1 MTRVGLWLLL
11 LLGCCLLILGRGR
24 VQSDIS
30 LFLPSAATAKDELLV
45 NELREGPAS
54 RLILLAIEGGS
65 EEQRAESSRLL
76 AKALRGSELFVRVV
90 NGEQTV
96 SREEQAILF
105 DYRYLIGPRAEAG
118 GFQVEAL
125 HQAFDRRLRDLRSP
139 MSTLHKQLVAR
150 DPTGVM
156 LAMAGTLQGQEQ
168 PAQRQGVW
176 FSDNGQRA
184 LLLAETVAG
193 GFDLD
198 RQEESVREIKAAFAP
213 LAASQGTTLLLS
225 GPGVYG
231 VLSRELIRT
240 ESTRLSVAA
249 SVLVC
254 LLMLVSYRSLPLLL
268 LGTLPVL
275 AAVVAGVATVT
286 AVYGAIHGITLAFG
300 ITLLGVSV
308 DYPLHLF
315 SHLHSGET
323 PAATLARVWPT
334 MLLGA
339 LTTCFGF
346 LAMLHTGFS
355 GLAQLALFAIAGL
368 LASVSTTRWVL
379 PPLLALAGRAGSRL
393 DRCGRGRR
401 LPAPGRI
408 TRSVAVAAGI
418 LALLSV
424 ILLHRSPWEDD
435 LAALSPIAP
444 ELINLDRELRA
455 DLGAPEISHM
465 VVLKGASA
473 EEVLQACEI
482 LSPALER
489 LRERKALAG
498 YLPPTQFLPSRQAQ
512 LARQE
517 ALPAEEVLQAAVA
530 EAQACLPFKAGFF
543 THFVEDVARSRTMA
557 PLTLQ
562 DLEGTALGLRLA
574 TQLVDTGKGFLA
586 IIPLA
591 GVHDQQ
597 AVAAAV
603 AGTAGA
609 AGFALNLREET
620 GRLVREFRN
629 GALNGLG
636 LGLLGIVAAL
646 AVGLRSLAGVVRI
659 LTPVFLA
666 LAIDL
671 AGLLWSGERL
681 SLFHLV
687 SLLLVL
693 GIALDYSL
701 FFNRQGDSE
710 EFRRRTLHAL
720 VLCALST
727 LLVFGL
733 LAASHIPVLKAIG
746 KTVAFGVLAGFV
758 LSMVLARPAG
768 SEA

>member
-1 MTRVGLWLLL
+1 MARVAFWLLL
-11 LLGCCLLILGRGR
+11 MLGSCLLIFVRGG

-30 LFLPSAATAKDELLV
+30 LFLPSAATPKDELLV

-65 EEQRAESSRLL
+65 EEQRAVGSRLL
-76 AKALRGSELFVRVV
+76 AKTLRASELFVRVV
-90 NGEQTV
+90 NGEQAV
-96 SREEQAILF
+96 SREEQATLF
-105 DYRYLIGPRAEAG
+105 NYRYLIGPQDEAG
-118 GFQVEAL
+118 GFQVETL
-125 HQAFDRRLRDLRSP
+125 RQAFSQRLRDLRSP
-139 MSTLHKQLVAR
+139 MATLHKQLVAR

-168 PAQRQGVW
+168 PDRRQGVW
-176 FSDNGQRA
+176 FNDNGQRA
-184 LLLAETVAG
+184 LLLVETRAG

-198 RQEESVREIKAAFAP
+198 RQEGAVQEIRAAFAP
-213 LAASQGTTLLLS
+213 LAASQGTMLLLS

-249 SVLVC
+249 SGLVC

-268 LGTLPVL
+268 LGTLPVI
-275 AAVVAGVATVT
+275 AAIVAGVAAVT

-300 ITLLGVSV
+300 ITLLGVSI

-323 PAATLARVWPT
+323 PASTLAGIWPT

-368 LASVSTTRWVL
+368 LASVSTTHSVL
-379 PPLLALAGRAGSRL
+379 PPLLALFGPAAGKL
-393 DRCGRGRR
+393 DNCARRIR
-401 LPAPGRI
+401 LPAPNRI
-408 TRSVAVAAGI
+408 TRAAAVAVGI
-418 LALLSV
+418 LALLS
-424 ILLHRSPWEDD
+424 LAFLHHSPWEDD
-435 LAALSPIAP
+435 LAAMSPIPP
-444 ELINLDRELRA
+444 ELIALDRELRA

-465 VVLKGASA
+465 VVLKGAA
-473 EEVLQACEI
+473 VEAVLQTCEN
-482 LSPALER
+482 LTPSLER
-489 LRERKALAG
+489 LRERKSLTG
-498 YLPPTQFLPSRQAQ
+498 YQPPTQFLPSRKAQ
-512 LARQE
+512 LARQA
-517 ALPAEEVLQAAVA
+517 ALPEEEVLLAAVT
-530 EAQACLPFKAGFF
+530 EAQTGLPFKAGFF
-543 THFVEDVARSRTMA
+543 TPFVEDVARSRTMG

-574 TQLVDTGKGFLA
+574 SQLVDTGRGWLA

-591 GVHDQQ
+591 GVHDQE
-597 AVAAAV
+597 AVATVV
-603 AGTAGA
+603 AETAGA
-609 AGFALNLREET
+609 SGFALNLREET
-620 GRLVREFRN
+620 GRLVSEFRDS
-629 GALNGLG
+629 ALSSLG
-636 LGLLGIVAAL
+636 LGLASIGVAL
-646 AVGLRSLAGVVRI
+646 AVGLRSLAGVARI
-659 LTPVFLA
+659 LTPVLFA
-666 LAIDL
+666 LVIDL
-671 AGLLWSGERL
+671 ALLLWSGERL
-681 SLFHLV
+681 SLFHLI
-687 SLLLVL
+687 SLVLVL
-693 GIALDYSL
+693 GITLDYSL

-720 VLCALST
+720 MLCALST

-733 LAASHIPVLKAIG
+733 LAVSHIPVLNAIG

-758 LSMVLARPAG
+758 MSLVLARPAG